1 MASKPTTATS
11 GSFLAAE
18 PSIGDAFADV
28 CALPSAFADLDAQAA
43 QQEQRA
49 RSIALETQALYHAQC
64 DNAAQACW
72 YLCRSLGQ
80 ARQMEADGEPTLELL
95 FQLLGA
101 LADLPAEISSAP
113 MPEQVGADNL
123 GVFELCEQLAAAREL
138 SEEAWVDAELAAPK
152 HALTH

>member
-1 MASKPTTATS
+1 MARKPTTPTS
-11 GSFLAAE
+11 GSPLATE
-18 PSIGDAFADV
+18 PSSGNAFADV
-28 CALPSAFADLDAQAA
+28 AALPPAFADLDAQVA

-49 RSIALETQALYHAQC
+49 RSIALEAQALYHAQC

-80 ARQMEADGEPTLELL
+80 ARQLETEGEPTLELL

-101 LADLPAEISSAP
+101 LADLPAEVCSTP

-123 GVFELCEQLAAAREL
+123 GVFELCEQLAAARAL

-152 HALTH
+152 QALTH

>member
-1 MASKPTTATS
+1 MASKPTTPTPGAL
-11 GSFLAAE
+11 LAAA
-18 PSIGDAFADV
+18 PGFADV
-28 CALPSAFADLDAQAA
+28 ATQPPAFADLDAQAA

-49 RSIALETQALYHAQC
+49 RSIALQTQALYHAQC

-80 ARQMEADGEPTLELL
+80 ARQMEAEGEPTLELL

-101 LADLPAEISSAP
+101 LADLPADVCSTP
-113 MPEQVGADNL
+113 MPEQVGADKL

-152 HALTH
+152 QALTH